1 MCVIACAREA
11 SIVKDQAV
19 ESAVA
24 MLRSVVGSRRLIRAA
39 PLRVTG
45 QPCSVR
51 RSSGG
56 AGEVYDVLVCGGGVV
71 GAATVSNLLQLLGPS
86 HSHLKIGIVDARG
99 PPTLSSCTNRKGYDL
114 RVYALAPQS
123 ISLLKKTG
131 AWKHIEPRSQ
141 AYYDMQIWDHAGP
154 GVVKFSAA
162 DSGVE
167 ELGRLAED
175 STIQAALY
183 QTFEDND
190 YAVEQMFGSTVTA
203 LEIDGKEFSRG
214 PAKVTISPIDKDSG
228 EKSKEVY
235 ARLVVGADGAMSSV
249 RKMADISTWG
259 WNYGQE
265 GVVCT
270 VQTAKAHTTAWQRYL
285 KTGPLALLPL
295 WNNSEGEGGHSS
307 IVWSVP
313 VSEATR
319 LKALSKE
326 EFLAELN
333 DALSSAPPADRW
345 SVFEPDDGMM
355 DGSKGKR
362 VNGPA
367 FLSTPLSFLKKE
379 VAALADSVM
388 AASLLSSP
396 PSTPPMVSD
405 VVGPRVSFPLQLQQA
420 QTYSKPR
427 VVLAGDAAH
436 SVHPQAGQGLNLGL
450 GDAACLSAT
459 LADALGSGA
468 DIGDEK
474 VLRAYSKKRYAE
486 NLAVMGAV
494 DTINNIFKPAMIGGE
509 KADKLKSFVR
519 SAGMLG
525 VHALPTIKNRLA
537 SVAMKGFDGKSA

>member
-1 MCVIACAREA
+1 M
-11 SIVKDQAV
+11 
-19 ESAVA
+19 
-24 MLRSVVGSRRLIRAA
+24 IRFALGKGLNRA
-39 PLRVTG
+39 LPKGGRAGLTG
-45 QPCSVR
+45 QLCSDSKA
-51 RSSGG
+51 SSAG
-56 AGEVYDVLVCGGGVV
+56 AGEMYDILVCGGGVV
-71 GAATVSNLLQLLGPS
+71 GAATVSNLMRLLGPS
-86 HSHLKIGIVDARG
+86 HTHLKIGIVDARG
-99 PPTLSSCTNRKGYDL
+99 PPTLSSCTDREGYDL

-123 ISLLKKTG
+123 ISLLKNTG
-131 AWKHIEPRSQ
+131 AWKYIEPRSQ
-141 AYYDMQIWDHAGP
+141 AYHDMQVWDHAGP

-175 STIQAALY
+175 STIQAALF
-183 QTFEDND
+183 QTLEDNG
-190 YAVEQMFGSTVTA
+190 YVVEQIFGSTVTA
-203 LEIDGKEFSRG
+203 LEIDSRDDKFSRG
-214 PAKVTISPIDKDSG
+214 PAKVTISPINKDSS
-228 EKSKEVY
+228 ESSREVH

-270 VQTAKAHTTAWQRYL
+270 VKTARAHTTAWQRYL

-295 WNNSEGEGGHSS
+295 WNNERDEKGGHSS

-319 LKALSKE
+319 LKALSDD

-333 DALSSAPPADRW
+333 SALSSAPPVDRW

-362 VNGPA
+362 ADGPA

-379 VAALADSVM
+379 VASLADSVM

-396 PSTPPMVSD
+396 PSKPPMVSG

-420 QTYSKPR
+420 QTYSRPR

-436 SVHPQAGQGLNLGL
+436 SVHPQAGQGLNLGI
-450 GDAACLSAT
+450 GDAACLSEI
-459 LADALGSGA
+459 LAEAIGAGA

-486 NLAVMGAV
+486 NLAVMGAI

-509 KADKLKSFVR
+509 KADKLKSFLR

-537 SVAMKGFDGKSA
+537 TVAMKGFDGKSAQ